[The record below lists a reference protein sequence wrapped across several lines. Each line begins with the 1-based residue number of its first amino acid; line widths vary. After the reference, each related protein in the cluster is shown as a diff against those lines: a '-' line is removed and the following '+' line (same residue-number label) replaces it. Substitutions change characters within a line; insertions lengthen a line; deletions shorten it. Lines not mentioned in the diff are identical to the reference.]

1 MRMTFDTDRF
11 WRLLEPEYSRAMM
24 FCRKLIGDRDKSD
37 DLFQDALLIACTKI
51 GDLRDEAA
59 FRPWLYRIIVTTFRS
74 TVRRPWWRRRVTLTS
89 EIENTLST
97 PDSVDSVTARRWL
110 ERAFQAVSSE
120 DQALVTLHELE
131 GWPVAELAA
140 LYGKSESA
148 IKVQLFRAR
157 RKMKAVLLRQSRSS
171 AEILNRKLVTEAGS

>member
-1 MRMTFDTDRF
+1 MRMTVDKDRF

-24 FCRKLIGDRDKSD
+24 FCRKLIGDRDMSD
-37 DLFQDALLIACTKI
+37 DLFQDALLIACTRI
-51 GDLRDEAA
+51 RDLRDEAA
-59 FRPWLYRIIVTTFRS
+59 FRPWLYRIIINTFRS

-89 EIENTLST
+89 DIENTLST
-97 PDSVDSVTARRWL
+97 PDSVDTLTARRWL

-120 DQALVTLHELE
+120 DQTLVTLHELE

>member
-1 MRMTFDTDRF
+1 MRMTIDKDRF

-24 FCRKLIGDRDKSD
+24 FCRKLISDRDKSD
-37 DLFQDALLIACTKI
+37 DLFQDALLIACTRI

-59 FRPWLYRIIVTTFRS
+59 FRPWLYRIIVSTFRS

-97 PDSVDSVTARRWL
+97 PDSGDSVVARRCL
-110 ERAFQAVSSE
+110 ERAFQVVSSE

-157 RKMKAVLLRQSRSS
+157 RKMKAVLLRQSRSR
-171 AEILNRKLVTEAGS
+171 AEVLNRKLATEAGS